1 MSQIPTPAAPTRS
14 LLAQPITRLL
24 ITSFVLVALVPV
36 GLVGVKLYDMAWED
50 AWREINE
57 KHKLLAMNLAA
68 PLSIYVADH
77 RHALGLLASSLA
89 ELERRGDEAGADLLA
104 NAQGHL
110 PGFRSLSLVDPAGR
124 LMSTT
129 APGRTARGEPPTLAE
144 EECYARSRRTG
155 EPAISG
161 IKRSPFGGEPT
172 LIVSHAVKDRAG
184 RVLAVLLGELR
195 IDLIERLRRAIRFGE
210 RGHSAIVDQHGRVI
224 AHPNPQWMHSMRDI
238 SDWPIVRDMMAGRS
252 GVTEFY
258 SPFVGQHMVAGFAA
272 VPEIGWGIMVPQPR
286 SEVEARVQAVVY
298 PQLAWGAFGLT
309 LALLLAVGL
318 ARWIAGPLNR
328 LARGAEALT
337 HGDFQGRLP
346 PIPGHAPRE
355 VRELGHAFGAL
366 FDGLQTSRARYDEL
380 NRSLQSRVDEA
391 TRELRQANSQ
401 LERMVRQDHLTALA
415 NRRFFED
422 SLEQSLSL
430 RRAQDQCLCLMLID
444 IDNFKRINDG
454 LGHAAG
460 DAVLVQLSGLLRE
473 CTRQADLVARYG
485 GDEFV
490 VKMHCEREIGQQRA
504 REVLRVI
511 DAHRFEWQGQPLTLT
526 VSIGLLCAPADDID
540 DAETLLRKID
550 QALYQAKDA
559 GRNRMVEVGV

>member
-1 MSQIPTPAAPTRS
+1 M
-14 LLAQPITRLL
+14 AQPITRLL
-24 ITSFVLVALVPV
+24 IASFVLVALVPL
-36 GLVGVKLYDMAWED
+36 GLLGVKLYDLAWED

-77 RHALGLLASSLA
+77 RRALGLLASSLI
-89 ELERRGDEAGADLLA
+89 ELEEQGGAAMVGTDLLA
-104 NAQGHL
+104 NAQDHL

-124 LMSTT
+124 LVSTT
-129 APGRTARGEPPTLAE
+129 APGHGQPPTLAG
-144 EECYARSRRTG
+144 EECYVRSRRTG

-161 IKRSPFGGEPT
+161 IKRSPFNGEPT
-172 LIVSHAVKDRAG
+172 LIVSHAVKGRAG

-195 IDLIERLRRAIRFGE
+195 IDLIERLRRTIRFGE
-210 RGHSAIVDQHGRVI
+210 RGHSAIVDQNGRVI
-224 AHPNPQWMHSMRDI
+224 AHPNPEWMRNMRDI
-238 SDWPIVRDMMAGRS
+238 ADWPIVGKMMAGRS

-272 VPEIGWGIMVPQPR
+272 VPGIGWGIMVPQPR
-286 SEVEARVQAVVY
+286 SEVEARVRAVVY

-309 LALLLAVGL
+309 LALVLAAGL
-318 ARWIAGPLNR
+318 ARWIARPLNG
-328 LARGAEALT
+328 LARGAETLT
-337 HGDFQGRLP
+337 QDDFQGRLP

-355 VRELGHAFGAL
+355 VRELGRAFGAL
-366 FDGLQTSRARYDEL
+366 FDGLQASRARYDEL

-444 IDNFKRINDG
+444 VDNFKRINDG

-504 REVLRVI
+504 REVLSAI
-511 DAHRFEWQGQPLTLT
+511 DAHRFEWQGKPLTLT
-526 VSIGLLCAPADDID
+526 VSIGLLCAPANDID